1 MSGTYKR
8 LYEPTNEGIK
18 NLGWDELHMY
28 LKLALSA
35 TSSLPR
41 LAFINLIVVVVSAT

>member
-1 MSGTYKR
+1 MG
-8 LYEPTNEGIK
+8 L
-18 NLGWDELHMY
+18 DELYMY

-41 LAFINLIVVVVSAT
+41 LALINLIVVVVSTT